1 MDHKR
6 GYNLLDQADH
16 EARKRQKDLS
26 HPSST
31 TPPFRALPEVSPRIT
46 HNNRGSSNNHNN
58 NNNNL
63 WVLGVNK
70 SEAHR
75 PIKTADEVDQ
85 MAEESSY
92 KRMLPLLR
100 KVS

>member
-31 TPPFRALPEVSPRIT
+31 PLFRTLAEISPRT
-46 HNNRGSSNNHNN
+46 NHNNRGNNN

-63 WVLGVNK
+63 WVPGATK
-70 SEAHR
+70 PEANH
-75 PIKTADEVDQ
+75 PMKTADEVEQ
-85 MAEESSY
+85 TVEESSY

>member
-31 TPPFRALPEVSPRIT
+31 PPFRGLSEVSPRIN
-46 HNNRGSSNNHNN
+46 HNNNRGSSS

-63 WVLGVNK
+63 WVLGANK
-70 SEAHR
+70 SEANH
-75 PIKTADEVDQ
+75 PVKTVDEMDQ
-85 MAEESSY
+85 TVEESSY